1 MKNVYFIVLAV
12 ALISFGCASKRH
24 AKQGL
29 KFEEAGMYEQ
39 AAESFYSSLIA
50 DPKNIDAAVG
60 LKKNGQRLLDEKM
73 LAVHKAYTTGD
84 DKETVYK
91 YLNAKAY
98 SDKVTAAGVSL
109 PLTERTEG
117 FYKEAKPRYVAARY
131 NEARLLL
138 DEEKFGQ
145 ANEIFSEVKKLEPS
159 YQDID
164 EQIKISVCEPIYRE
178 GSQLLLNAFNRKA
191 YEKFNSIITVYG
203 TYKDAKDLRDE
214 ALNKGMI
221 TIAISPFANS
231 SSRKDASQIFEGKIS
246 SALASL
252 NNPFIRVVDIKNS
265 KTFVAEQHRA
275 INTGSKI
282 EIGKMLAAKAILTG
296 TVLKYDATEGKT
308 LQEEKR
314 GFIKEVITH
323 KNKETGEETFE
334 TRYHKV
340 TYNVVRKENRA
351 SIGFRYQLSSSETS
365 SVLVADA
372 MEQTATDVVNFATYQ
387 GNSNNL
393 VPGYWEYSNK
403 NSPKDKVSDS
413 KVEIDNLQQLLKAK
427 QTIKTVD
434 ALEAEIIDSFIKKV
448 ATKINSYNPEL

>member
-1 MKNVYFIVLAV
+1 MKNIYFIILAV

-91 YLNAKAY
+91 YLDAKAY

-109 PLTERTEG
+109 SLTERTEG
-117 FYKEAKPRYVAARY
+117 FYKEAKPRYVEARY
-131 NEARLLL
+131 NEARLLI

-145 ANEIFSEVKKLEPS
+145 ANEIFVEVKKLEPS

-164 EQIKISVCEPIYRE
+164 EQIKIAVCEPIYRE
-178 GSQLLLNAFNRKA
+178 GSQLLLNSFNRKA
-191 YEKFNSIITVYG
+191 YEKFNSIITSYG

-214 ALNKGMI
+214 ALDKGMI

-231 SSRKDASQIFEGKIS
+231 SSRKDAGQLFEGKIS
-246 SALASL
+246 SALTSL
-252 NNPFIRVVDIKNS
+252 NNPFIRVVDVRNA
-265 KTFVAEQHRA
+265 KTFVAEQQRA
-275 INTGSKI
+275 INANSSI
-282 EIGKMLAAKAILTG
+282 EVGKMLAAKAILTG
-296 TVLKYDATEGKT
+296 TILKYDASEGKT

-314 GFIKEVITH
+314 GFIKEVITT
-323 KNKETGEETFE
+323 KNKETGLETYE

-340 TYNVVRKENRA
+340 TYKVVRKENKA

-372 MEQTATDVVNFATYQ
+372 MEQTASDMVHFAVFQ
-387 GNSNNL
+387 GNANNL
-393 VPGYWEYSNK
+393 VPGYWEHADK

-413 KVEIDNLQQLLKAK
+413 KIEIDNLQQLLKAK

-434 ALEAEIIDSFIKKV
+434 VLEAEVVDSFIKKI